1 MTFSD
6 INFLLIFILIY
17 VPIYMLLPSK
27 AKPWLL
33 LLGSMGFYALNDIW
47 VMPVL
52 LVNIVIVFISGILE
66 DHFFD
71 RIELRKFITKF
82 GIGLQI
88 CLMVISILFFKNHT
102 FIGIGFFTIQ
112 FIGYYL
118 DVYRN
123 TIVPCRNPLT
133 FANYIFFFPKVLQG
147 PIVSFKDLEKELTSP
162 ERVSLAKLEKGMRTF
177 ILGMSF
183 KVILAD
189 RLYYLWNGVQTVG
202 FQSIST
208 PLAWLSMYSY
218 SMQLYFDF
226 QGYSLMAIGVAQM
239 LGFSLPTNFKS
250 PYLSQSVS
258 EFYRRW
264 HMTLGEW
271 FKNHV
276 YIPLGGSRSGTKKT
290 IFNLAA
296 VWVLTG
302 LWHGLTMNFM
312 FWALTLLL
320 FIILEKTLL
329 KKFFKSEHIGV
340 KIARHIYVLI
350 VIPMTWMMFAIGN
363 IEQMGIFFTRLF
375 NLTSIC
381 EPLNVNSNDIFN
393 YFKDYWIF
401 IIGGMICCLPLM
413 EEVLVKTRIYMTR
426 FISFALFWLCVY
438 MIMKNGNNPFM
449 YINF

>member
-1 MTFSD
+1 M
-6 INFLLIFILIY
+6 LIFILIY
-17 VPIYMLLPSK
+17 VPIYVLLPQK
-27 AKPWLL
+27 AKPFFLL
-33 LLGSMGFYALNDIW
+33 AGSLGFYALNDIW

-52 LVNIVIVFISGILE
+52 IINIIIGYVSGLLE
-66 DHFFD
+66 NYFFHNVQ
-71 RIELRKFITKF
+71 LRKFITYF
-82 GIGLQI
+82 GVGLQI

-102 FIGIGFFTIQ
+102 FIGVGFFTVQ

-123 TIVPCRNPLT
+123 TITPTKNILT
-133 FANYIFFFPKVLQG
+133 FSNYIMFFPKVLQG
-147 PIVSFKDLEKELTSP
+147 PIVGFKEMEIPLSLPEK
-162 ERVSLAKLEKGMRTF
+162 VSLSKLEKGMRTF

-183 KVILAD
+183 KVLLAD

-202 FQSIST
+202 FQSISV
-208 PLAWLSMYSY
+208 PLAWISMFSY

-239 LGFSLPTNFKS
+239 LGFNLPNNFRS

-264 HMTLGEW
+264 HITLGEW

-276 YIPLGGSRSGTKKT
+276 YIPMGGSRNGLKKT
-290 IFNLAA
+290 LLSLSA
-296 VWVLTG
+296 VWILTG
-302 LWHGLTMNFM
+302 LWHGLTFNFM
-312 FWALTLLL
+312 LWAVTLLF
-320 FIILEKTLL
+320 FIILEKTVL
-329 KKFFKSEHIGV
+329 KKFFSSTHTV
-340 KIARHIYVLI
+340 SKIIKHIYVII
-350 VIPMTWMMFAIGN
+350 VIPMTWMMFAITN
-363 IEQMGIFFTRLF
+363 TEQIGIFFTRLF

-381 EPLNVNSNDIFN
+381 SPLNVNSNDYLN
-393 YFKDYWIF
+393 YLSDYWPYLL
-401 IIGGMICCLPLM
+401 GGVVCCFPLM

>member
-17 VPIYMLLPSK
+17 VPIYMLLPQK
-27 AKPWLL
+27 AKPFMLL
-33 LLGSMGFYALNDIW
+33 AGSLGFYALNDIW

-52 LVNIVIVFISGILE
+52 LVNIVIVFLSGILI
-66 DHFFD
+66 DRFFD
-71 RIELRKFITKF
+71 KIDLRRFLIRF
-82 GIGLQI
+82 GIGFQI

-102 FIGIGFFTIQ
+102 FIGVGFFTIQ
-112 FIGYYL
+112 MIGYYL

-123 TIVPCRNPLT
+123 TIYPCKNPLT
-133 FANYIFFFPKVLQG
+133 FANYVLFFPKVLQG
-147 PIVSFKDLEKELTSP
+147 PIVSFDDMEESLKYP
-162 ERVSLAKLEKGMRTF
+162 QRVSLSKLERGIRTF

-183 KVILAD
+183 KVIIAD

-208 PLAWLSMYSY
+208 PLAWISMFSY

-239 LGFSLPTNFKS
+239 LGFNLPVNFRS
-250 PYLSQSVS
+250 PYLSESIS

-264 HMTLGEW
+264 HITLGEW

-276 YIPLGGSRSGTKKT
+276 YIPLGGSRNGIKKT
-290 IFNLAA
+290 VLNLAA

-302 LWHGLTMNFM
+302 LWHGLTLNFIL
-312 FWALTLLL
+312 WAMTLLL
-320 FIILEKTLL
+320 FIVIEKTLL
-329 KKFFKSEHIGV
+329 SKFFKSE
-340 KIARHIYVLI
+340 KIAARIVKHLYVLLI
-350 VIPMTWMMFAIGN
+350 IPMTWMMFAIRDV
-363 IEQMGIFFTRLF
+363 EQIGIFFTRLF
-375 NLTSIC
+375 NMTSVCQPI
-381 EPLNVNSNDIFN
+381 NVNTSDFN
-393 YFKDYWIF
+393 NYLSDYWPYLL
-401 IIGGMICCLPLM
+401 GGIVCCFPIM
-413 EEVLVKTRIYMTR
+413 EDVLVKTRIYMTR

>member
-17 VPIYMLLPSK
+17 VPIYVLLPQR
-27 AKPWLL
+27 AKPFFL
-33 LLGSMGFYALNDIW
+33 LLGSMGFYALNDVW

-52 LVNIVIVFISGILE
+52 LIDILIVFISGILE

-71 RIELRKFITKF
+71 KIDLRKRITQF

-88 CLMVISILFFKNHT
+88 CLMVISILFFKNHI

-118 DVYRN
+118 DVYKN
-123 TIVPCRNPLT
+123 VIYPCKNIVT
-133 FANYIFFFPKVLQG
+133 FSNYVFFFPKVLQG
-147 PIVSFKDLEKELTSP
+147 PIVNFKDIETDLKYPEKVTLS
-162 ERVSLAKLEKGMRTF
+162 KLEKGIRTF

-183 KVILAD
+183 KVLLAD

-208 PLAWLSMYSY
+208 PLAWISMYSY
-218 SMQLYFDF
+218 SLQLYFDF

-239 LGFSLPTNFKS
+239 LGFSLPVNFKT
-250 PYLSQSVS
+250 PYLSQSIS

-264 HMTLGEW
+264 HITLGEW
-271 FKNHV
+271 FKNYI
-276 YIPLGGSRSGTKKT
+276 YIPMGGSKNGLKKT
-290 IFNLAA
+290 ILSLSA

-302 LWHGLTMNFM
+302 LWHGLTLNFM

-329 KKFFKSEHIGV
+329 KKFIGAKHPV
-340 KIARHIYVLI
+340 FMVLRHIYVLI
-350 VIPMTWMMFAIGN
+350 VIPLTWMMFAIGN
-363 IEQMGIFFTRLF
+363 TEQMGIFFTRLF
-375 NLTSIC
+375 NLTSVC
-381 EPLNVNSNDIFN
+381 EPLNVNVRDYQN
-393 YFKDYWIF
+393 YLSDYWPYLAGAVVCCFPF
-401 IIGGMICCLPLM
+401 I
-413 EEVLVKTRIYMTR
+413 EEALVKTRIYMTR
-426 FISFALFWLCVY
+426 FISFALFWICVY